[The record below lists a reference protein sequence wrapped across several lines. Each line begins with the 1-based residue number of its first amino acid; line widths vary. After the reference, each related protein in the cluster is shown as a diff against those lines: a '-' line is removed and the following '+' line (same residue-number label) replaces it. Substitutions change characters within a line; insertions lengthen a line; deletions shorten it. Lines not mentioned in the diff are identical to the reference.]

1 MTLNNMKKKKVEIN
15 ERIHSL
21 NLLGENNLEGVQKTF
36 QKYHLLTN
44 GAYIRMSKT
53 KTNKNE
59 ILV

>member
-1 MTLNNMKKKKVEIN
+1 MKKKKVEIN

-44 GAYIRMSKT
+44 GACIRMSKT